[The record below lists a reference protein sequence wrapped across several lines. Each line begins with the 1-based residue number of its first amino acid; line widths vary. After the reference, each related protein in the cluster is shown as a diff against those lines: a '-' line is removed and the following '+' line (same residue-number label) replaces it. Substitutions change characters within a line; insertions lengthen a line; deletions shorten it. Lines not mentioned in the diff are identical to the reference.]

1 VLCDIFRTA
10 ALSFLV
16 FSGNTTTLLLSFER
30 TPAIEYFSPSL
41 APARNILKADIVFE
55 KGLAEFDIAPAIK

>member
-1 VLCDIFRTA
+1 VTYF
-10 ALSFLV
+10 ALPLSLFSYFLATQPP
-16 FSGNTTTLLLSFER
+16 SCSALNAPLA
-30 TPAIEYFSPSL
+30 AIEYFSPLL